1 MEGLNVS
8 PCGDPRVVGMRA
20 VSPISVLIF
29 SHVSE
34 YSSLTR
40 MMSLS
45 SIPIT
50 SNIMISLAMS
60 IEQNALNQSM
70 NTMYTGA
77 PSS

>member
-1 MEGLNVS
+1 MEGLSVS
-8 PCGDPRVVGMRA
+8 PCGDPLVVGMQA

-34 YSSLTR
+34 YSSLMR

-50 SNIMISLAMS
+50 SNIMISWAMS

-77 PSS
+77 P